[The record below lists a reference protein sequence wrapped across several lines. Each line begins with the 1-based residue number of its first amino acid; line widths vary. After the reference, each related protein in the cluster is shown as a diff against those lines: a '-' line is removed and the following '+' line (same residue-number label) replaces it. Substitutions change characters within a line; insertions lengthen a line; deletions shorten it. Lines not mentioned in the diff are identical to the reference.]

1 MRVTLDTN
9 VLVSAFISK
18 HGHSADILDIVATF
32 DEITLVLSEDVLEEF
47 ADVMDRTDV
56 GKRFGYTRA
65 DVSAFEGT
73 IRGVAEMIRVTS
85 SFRVIEEDPDDG
97 AVVNTAYD
105 GKADYIVSGDKHLRK
120 LRKFKGTRIVTP
132 NTFLSIILKTFGDL
146 ILLKINLK

>member
-18 HGHSADILDIVATF
+18 HGRSAHILDVVATF
-32 DEITLVLSEDVLEEF
+32 DEITLVLSEDMLEEF
-47 ADVMDRTDV
+47 ADVMDRNEV
-56 GKRFGYTRA
+56 RKRFGYTKA

-85 SFRVIEEDPDDG
+85 NFRVIEEDPDDDV
-97 AVVNTAYD
+97 VVNTAYD

-120 LRKFKGTRIVTP
+120 LRSFKGIRIVTAS
-132 NTFLSIILKTFGDL
+132 TFMGIILKTFGDL
-146 ILLKINLK
+146 ILLRINVK